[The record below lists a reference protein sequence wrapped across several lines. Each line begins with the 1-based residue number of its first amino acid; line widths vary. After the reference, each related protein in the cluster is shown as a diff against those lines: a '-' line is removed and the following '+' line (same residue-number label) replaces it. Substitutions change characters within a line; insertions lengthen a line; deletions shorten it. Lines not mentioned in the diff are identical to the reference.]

1 MESLQDQLS
10 KGTSQ
15 LQLVPGFAEVYPN
28 VRVGG
33 VVAPAVWAG
42 CRAQEGDA
50 LLLGQMTRKDAP
62 AEYVVLGLTG
72 DGGPREGTVTA
83 APAGSATIT
92 VSASGRTLTAT
103 FLASYT
109 PTVNDL
115 VRLHWSHGLPTVL
128 GKVGSTPAP
137 APPPPVTAPPP
148 SASSSGVLGVPAT
161 DSATY
166 SVGYGWNG
174 YYGQNCYQGNGSTWG
189 APSDNRGSWFY
200 GNGAAQLAGA
210 TLDRITFRVPKRLG
224 GGASGSNATM
234 HLYLHT
240 SSVRPGGDVG
250 RTAGPSDVLVL
261 ANYQGGD
268 YVDLPLAWGPTL
280 IAGGGVS
287 MTGSPYM
294 GMQGKGG
301 DPASGHMKYYWRR

>member
-1 MESLQDQLS
+1 MQTLEEFLSQGES
-10 KGTSQ
+10 KFHV
-15 LQLVPGFAEVYPN
+15 VPGYADVYPN

-33 VVAPAVWAG
+33 VTAPAVWAG

-50 LLLGQMTRKDAP
+50 LLIGQMTRKDAP

-72 DGGPREGTVTA
+72 DGGPREGTVGTVVG
-83 APAGSATIT
+83 GSATVPVVANGKT
-92 VSASGRTLTAT
+92 YTAT
-103 FLASYT
+103 FLASYA
-109 PTVNDL
+109 PVAGDL

-137 APPPPVTAPPP
+137 APPPPVTPPPPPP
-148 SASSSGVLGVPAT
+148 STSGVLGVAAT

-174 YYGQNCYQGNGSTWG
+174 YYGQNLYQGNGATWG
-189 APSDNRGSWFY
+189 APADNRGSWFY
-200 GNGAAQLAGA
+200 GNGAGQLAGA
-210 TLDRITFRVPKRLG
+210 TIDRITFRVPKRLG
-224 GGASGSNATM
+224 GGANADQYL

-250 RTAGPSDVLVL
+250 RTAGPTDVLIL
-261 ANYQGGD
+261 YGYQGGD
-268 YVDLPLAWGPTL
+268 YVDLPLAWASQL
-280 IAGGGVS
+280 LAGGGIS

-294 GMQGKGG
+294 GMAGKGL
-301 DPASGHMKYYWRR
+301 DPASGHIKYSWRR